1 MRKTEARVEYKLE
14 PQSFTLTGYA
24 DLIEKGPL
32 GYAVTDYKTGAPST
46 VKVVQAGFDPQLP
59 LTAYILSQGG
69 VKGQGADKVEQLNY
83 VRIKGSGDSHDL
95 TNPLTPPAKDGWAA
109 PEYAAEAHK
118 ALTELIAAYDDP
130 ATAYHSQ
137 PRAQGEAKD
146 E

>member
-1 MRKTEARVEYKLE
+1 M
-14 PQSFTLTGYA
+14 
-24 DLIEKGPL
+24 
-32 GYAVTDYKTGAPST
+32 TDYKTGAPST

-95 TNPLTPPAKDGWAA
+95 TNPLTPPAKDAWAA
-109 PEYAAEAHK
+109 SEYAAEAHK
-118 ALTELIAAYDDP
+118 ALTELIAAYDNP

-137 PRAQGEAKD
+137 PRAQYTHDYGDYDHLARRDEWACLGCVSAEAKD